1 MKTGYPRQ
9 QVMGNFQLLHS
20 NIASH
25 PNPQMCIKLKIESNL
40 QKPPTF
46 LQIRYFENK
55 KIFGVNDFF
64 RSIVGTKA

>member
-40 QKPPTF
+40 QKTPTF